1 MGTPSADQHPWGAV
15 VARYGDYLSLQRGY
29 SEHTVRAYLGDVTD
43 LLGFLAGRG
52 RTDLAEVGLPDLRR
66 WLAAQQA
73 DGAASATLA
82 RRAGAARGFF
92 AWAKDNRIVPTDVAG
107 GLKSPKV
114 GRALPQTITQ
124 ADARELMDAAAAA
137 AAESEGPKG
146 ARDVAILEV
155 LYGSGIRVGEL
166 CGLDV
171 GDIDAGSG
179 TARVLGKGNKER
191 VVPLGAPALTAVD
204 AWLAQRGQWARPA
217 SGHAMF
223 LGVRGGRIDPAVVR
237 RVVHAA
243 LRAIPQAPD
252 IGPHGLRHA
261 MATHLLEGGADLRSV
276 QEMLGHASLAT
287 TQIYTHISDE
297 RLRAAYNQA
306 HPRA

>member
-1 MGTPSADQHPWGAV
+1 M
-15 VARYGDYLSLQRGY
+15 ARYGDYLSLQRGY
-29 SEHTVRAYLGDVTD
+29 SVHTVRAYLGDITD

-52 RTDLAEVGLPDLRR
+52 HTDLAQVTLPELRR

-73 DGAASATLA
+73 DGATSATLA

-92 AWAKDNRIVPTDVAG
+92 AWAKDTRIVPADVAG

-114 GRALPQTITQ
+114 GRSLPQTITQ

-146 ARDVAILEV
+146 VRDVAILEV
-155 LYGSGIRVGEL
+155 LYGSGIRVSEL

-171 GDIDAGSG
+171 GDIDAGTG

-191 VVPLGAPALTAVD
+191 VVPLGTPALAAVD
-204 AWLAQRGQWARPA
+204 AWLAQRGQWVIPA
-217 SGHAMF
+217 SGRAMF

-237 RVVHAA
+237 RVVHTA
-243 LRAIPQAPD
+243 LRAVPQAPD

-297 RLRAAYNQA
+297 RLRAAFNQA